1 LTEHGTLTRVVAA
14 AVFSLAAMCASVAFA
29 QDRPPRL
36 PITPVGPTP
45 RDGLYMSPDDVE
57 FMVDHGLGGTR
68 LRFVGN
74 DEIFYLSNDPAPMGG
89 RVLRQ
94 DTGEVAL
101 TVSSWGGV
109 TLYTRQ
115 RPSGIPAERT
125 GDPPALEPK
134 PVSGRE
140 AKLFAARLSQ
150 RLADRHN
157 LAIGFAANWALLER
171 QDAIRA
177 LAVDS
182 MRNAAYALEDL
193 AGTRG
198 LRGSLAARINA
209 VRVVMGAAKSTNL
222 RNENGV
228 QFLIVTFAPLSGP
241 SARPSSLAISRT
253 IMERLGAAVAT
264 Q

>member
-1 LTEHGTLTRVVAA
+1 
-14 AVFSLAAMCASVAFA
+14 
-29 QDRPPRL
+29 
-36 PITPVGPTP
+36 
-45 RDGLYMSPDDVE
+45 
-57 FMVDHGLGGTR
+57 
-68 LRFVGN
+68 
-74 DEIFYLSNDPAPMGG
+74 MGG

-109 TLYTRQ
+109 TLYTRK
-115 RPSGIPAERT
+115 RPNGIPAERSADT
-125 GDPPALEPK
+125 PALDPK
-134 PVSGRE
+134 PVSGRDT
-140 AKLFAARLSQ
+140 KLFAARLSQ

-157 LAIGFAANWALLER
+157 LAIGFAANWELLER

-182 MRNAAYALEDL
+182 MRNAAYALEEL

-198 LRGSLAARINA
+198 MRGSLAARINA
-209 VRVVMGAAKSTNL
+209 VRVIMGAAKGTNL

-228 QFLIVTFAPLSGP
+228 QFLIVTFAPLGGP
-241 SARPSSLAISRT
+241 SARPSSLSISRT